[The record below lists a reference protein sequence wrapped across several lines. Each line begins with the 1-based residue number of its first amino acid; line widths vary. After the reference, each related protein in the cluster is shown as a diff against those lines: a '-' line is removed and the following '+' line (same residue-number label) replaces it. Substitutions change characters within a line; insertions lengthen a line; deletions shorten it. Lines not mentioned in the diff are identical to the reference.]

1 MVVCFQCMEGDDNKN
16 TLSIRVIPDHVNWMV
31 DLAFYSF
38 YRTDMVTMTRLF
50 ELLEEQGEN
59 LKRYWDSSKPD
70 ESIDKL
76 FRAADENA
84 KPKLPVKTTYLFNN
98 RT

>member
-1 MVVCFQCMEGDDNKN
+1 M
-16 TLSIRVIPDHVNWMV
+16 NWMV
-31 DLAFYSF
+31 DLAVYSF
-38 YRTDMVTMTRLF
+38 FHTYMVTTTRLF
-50 ELLEEQGEN
+50 ELLEEQVEY

-84 KPKLPVKTTYLFNN
+84 KPKLP
-98 RT
+98 R